1 MQIRELEQIT
11 KLERPTIRYYEQEGL
26 IQPIRR
32 ENGYRDYSQEDLDTL
47 LKIKLLR
54 QLGMPIEMIRDLQQ
68 GRESFSQALNE
79 QIRRLETQKQL
90 IDRAERI
97 CMQMLDDGVSYDQLD
112 AGYYL
117 EMLSRP
123 ALNEPV
129 FKPKPVLEFQSDI
142 MREVHP
148 FRRYIARMIDYSWLQ
163 IIVQVIVFYVFRI
176 RYSYALY
183 QILSIVTGLGGLLLA
198 IPVNGFLIHKWGT
211 TLGKWIMG
219 ISIRSCN
226 GDTLG
231 LHSAMRREYQALK
244 QGFGW
249 GLPIYRIVRLIKSYR
264 RYKQHGTNDWDY
276 DWDYDA
282 EATYQR
288 FSLRL
293 FGLYAANTV
302 VFGII
307 VFLTAFH
314 MFSPKYMGNQLTI
327 EQFSTNYNYVS
338 SMLNQSWTTPLD
350 SNGLMK
356 RVQVLGERIIYLGGE
371 PAEFQFET
379 EDGVI
384 RSIQYHNELK
394 DPIYGRAV
402 PTELINAIGTL
413 LLSDNVSLIEYV
425 NILKDYVL
433 ESKSGSIRVHN
444 IEAKWNTVS
453 SGYVQYGQ
461 TLYRADNA
469 NEKAQMKIIY
479 DFELI
484 IHPD

>member
-26 IQPIRR
+26 IQPTRR
-32 ENGYRDYSQEDLDTL
+32 ENGYREYSQEDLDTL

-54 QLGMPIEMIRDLQQ
+54 QLGMSLEMIRDLQQ

-90 IDRAERI
+90 IDRAEHI
-97 CMQMLDDGVSYDQLD
+97 CIQMLDDGVSYDQLD
-112 AGYYL
+112 AAYYL
-117 EMLSRP
+117 EILSRP

-163 IIVQVIVFYVFRI
+163 IIFQVIVFYVFRI

-183 QILSIVTGLGGLLLA
+183 QILSIVTGIGGLFLA
-198 IPVNGFLIHKWGT
+198 IPINALLMHKWGT
-211 TLGKWIMG
+211 TLGKWLMG
-219 ISIRSCN
+219 ISVRSCN

-231 LHSAMRREYQALK
+231 FRSAMRREYQALK
-244 QGFGW
+244 QGYGW
-249 GLPIYRIVRLIKSYR
+249 GIPIYRIVRLIKSYR

-293 FGLYAANTV
+293 FGLFVSNTIV
-302 VFGII
+302 YGII
-307 VFLTAFH
+307 IFLTALH
-314 MFSPKYMGNQLTI
+314 MFSPKYIGNQLTI
-327 EQFSTNYNYVS
+327 EQFATNYNYVS
-338 SMLNQSWTTPLD
+338 SMLNRSWTTTLD
-350 SNGLMK
+350 SDGLMI
-356 RVQVLGERIIYLGGE
+356 RVHVLGDRVIHVGGE
-371 PAEFQFET
+371 PVEFQYKT
-379 EDGVI
+379 ADGVI
-384 RSIQYHNELK
+384 QSIQYHEELK
-394 DPIYGRAV
+394 EPIYGRAV
-402 PTELINAIGTL
+402 PIELINAIGTL

-444 IEAKWNTVS
+444 IEAKWNTVT